1 MSARLLIMKLNHDNV
16 KVVADPRVED
26 LTKIFVFRVSRY
38 SKTRNNKILSRATPM
53 VFLPQ
58 GFLSPTQTQETCL
71 VSLPLTL
78 RVPPSP
84 PLESVRTEGST
95 GERGTMTY

>member
-1 MSARLLIMKLNHDNV
+1 MKLNHDNV

-38 SKTRNNKILSRATPM
+38 SKTRNNKILSRATQM

-58 GFLSPTQTQETCL
+58 GCLSPTQTQETCL

-84 PLESVRTEGST
+84 PGVCTDGGIEWRTGYDDVLT
-95 GERGTMTY
+95 LTVH

>member
-1 MSARLLIMKLNHDNV
+1 MMKLNHNNV
-16 KVVADPRVED
+16 KVVADPRAED
-26 LTKIFVFRVSRY
+26 LTKILVFKVSRH
-38 SKTRNNKILSRATPM
+38 SQTRNHKILSRATPM

-58 GFLSPTQTQETCL
+58 GCLSPTKTQETCL

-95 GERGTMTY
+95 GERGTMT

>member
-1 MSARLLIMKLNHDNV
+1 MSARLLMMKLNHNNV

-38 SKTRNNKILSRATPM
+38 SKTRNKILSRATPM

-58 GFLSPTQTQETCL
+58 GCLSPTETQETCL

-95 GERGTMTY
+95 GEQGAMTQ

>member
-1 MSARLLIMKLNHDNV
+1 MMKLNHNNV
-16 KVVADPRVED
+16 KVVADPGAED
-26 LTKIFVFRVSRY
+26 LPKIFVFKVSRS
-38 SKTRNNKILSRATPM
+38 SKTRNHKILSRATPM

-58 GFLSPTQTQETCL
+58 GCLSPTQTQETCL

-84 PLESVRTEGST
+84 HLESLRTEGSI
-95 GERGTMTY
+95 GDGVR